1 MVATDRAAVSE
12 EAYRR
17 VALRDP
23 DGQWELHR
31 GQLREKPAMTSR
43 HNDRTFLLGYLLQ
56 LQLPRDAFR
65 IRVNSTRLRRSN
77 DTYYI
82 PDVVVVPTAV
92 SAAVDDRA
100 DVLEAYEV
108 PLPLVV
114 EVWSPSTGGYDVG
127 TKVPEY
133 QARGDLEI
141 WRLHP
146 YERSL
151 TSWAR
156 QSDGTYLEKTY
167 AENDIVRPV
176 ALPDVALD
184 LAVVFAD

>member
-1 MVATDRAAVSE
+1 MVATDRAKVSE
-12 EAYRR
+12 AAYRR

-31 GQLREKPAMTSR
+31 GQLREKPAMTVR
-43 HNDRTFLLGYLLQ
+43 HNDRTFLLGHLLQ

-65 IRVNSTRLRRSN
+65 IRVNSTRLRRSD

-82 PDVVVVPTAV
+82 PDVVVVPTAL
-92 SAAVDDRA
+92 SGTVDDRPG
-100 DVLEAYEV
+100 VLEAYDL

-114 EVWSPSTGGYDVG
+114 EVWSPSTGDYDVS

-151 TSWAR
+151 TSWTR
-156 QSDGTYLEKTY
+156 RSDGTYLETTFR
-167 AENDIVRPV
+167 ENDVVRPV
-176 ALPDVALD
+176 ALPDIALD
-184 LAVVFAD
+184 LAVVFED